1 MPWHDHAVP
10 GRHDP
15 RTEPL
20 TDPAW
25 YAGDTEAGY
34 AALRADP
41 PAWNDDVGF
50 WALTRHADVLGVS
63 RDQATFCSGQGI
75 LLMDIGRELPEI
87 PGAMLYL
94 DPPDHGR
101 YRKLVLPA
109 FAPSKVRAMEP
120 IVREIVVDLLDAGVA
135 PGEAVDFVEAVSVPF
150 PLKVIAGILGVS
162 TDEWPRYFDWSEA
175 AIAGAT
181 EITEESMAALT
192 DMATY
197 FLELI
202 PGRRADPGDDLVSDL
217 ATLEVD
223 GTRLS
228 DDELMMFFGQ
238 LLVAGNETTRNLVSG
253 GLVAL
258 AERPDEWAR
267 LVADRSLVPA
277 AVEEML
283 RWTSPVTSFLRTATR
298 DADVGGVAVAEGDP
312 VLLVYAAANRDEAA
326 FGSTAASF
334 DVGRDPNPHLAFG
347 FGPHFCLGAGLARM
361 EARVLLEEL
370 LDRYETL
377 ELSGP
382 VERTESGVIA
392 GVRTATLT
400 LS

>member
-1 MPWHDHAVP
+1 MPGP
-10 GRHDP
+10 HDP

-25 YAGDTEAGY
+25 YAGDPEAGY

-41 PAWNDDVGF
+41 PVWNADVGF
-50 WALTRHADVLGVS
+50 WALTRHADVLAVS
-63 RDQATFCSGQGI
+63 RDQARFCSGQGI
-75 LLMDIGRELPEI
+75 LLMDIGRELPDI

-120 IVREIVVDLLDAGVA
+120 IVREIVVDLLDAGVRR
-135 PGEAVDFVEAVSVPF
+135 GEPVDFVEAVSVPF

-162 TDEWPRYFDWSEA
+162 TDDWPMFFEWSEA
-175 AIAGAT
+175 AISGAT
-181 EITEESMAALT
+181 EMSDASVAALT
-192 DMATY
+192 EMATY

-217 ATLEVD
+217 ATLEVE
-223 GTRLS
+223 GARLS

-258 AERPDEWAR
+258 AERPDELAR
-267 LVADRSLVPA
+267 LADDRSLVA
-277 AVEEML
+277 SAVEEML
-283 RWTSPVTSFLRTATR
+283 RWTSPVTSFLRTATE
-298 DADVGGVAVAEGDP
+298 DTEVGGVAVTEGDP
-312 VLLVYAAANRDEAA
+312 LLLVYAAANRDEAA
-326 FGSTAASF
+326 FGSTASAF

-361 EARVLLEEL
+361 EARVLLEEV
-370 LDRYETL
+370 LDRYASL

-400 LS
+400 FA